1 VFNHTMTKSIFTI
14 PRDKQIGMAVVL
26 AVLLT
31 VGLVGITISRKEH
44 LMPTA
49 IQTFIAAQTAQ
60 GAGGATAAYYDA
72 SGGASIAGENGVI
85 GLQSANLT
93 GFGAMILP
101 NAAADYR
108 VAIDGNGDYT
118 ITDTATNTTVA
129 GGGLANIVF
138 DNGATTT
145 TGSGATAATS
155 YTQELFVESAAD
167 VQIAAFY
174 QAVLGR
180 VPDLPGLQYWEAD
193 LAKGDSLVNIAAGFV
208 TSTEFL
214 ARFPSASLTPDKGG
228 PHDTAFVTALYNNIL
243 DRAPDAGGLAYWV
256 DSLATGAE
264 TRDTLLIAFTGSA
277 ENLSYITAA
286 DGALPLAATALP
298 LGTATQ
304 WLVNEGT
311 GGFTSLG
318 ASQALLSEQ
327 AAFTQAAA
335 TGLLNEA
342 LIDWNQPTGV
352 TVAVPAGGSI
362 SDANITRPDI
372 APGVGGTGYLTVS
385 AANMTI
391 EKPSQT
397 VVLVGNN
404 STITNGASTVIEGAN
419 ETVNLA
425 GTGDQVL
432 IYAPLIAGAVG
443 MATLDQS
450 VTVTGYIP
458 GQDDLTFSTPA
469 LATGNMGLPITILT
483 PTVAL
488 PASVNHYNTNTVY
501 LIDVGN
507 VGSGSAAEV
516 AAAANKVYLVTD
528 ANGVPGN
535 PHPEQAIFFGT
546 TTSGNTVFE
555 MWSTGNGGVAV
566 SADTNHNYKV
576 DASEFVQSVTLVGV
590 TASQITTADF
600 VTH

>member
-1 VFNHTMTKSIFTI
+1 MT
-14 PRDKQIGMAVVL
+14 
-26 AVLLT
+26 
-31 VGLVGITISRKEH
+31 
-44 LMPTA
+44 TA

-72 SGGASIAGENGVI
+72 SGGASIAGENSVI
-85 GLQSANLT
+85 GLQSATLT

-101 NAAADYR
+101 NAAATYR

-193 LAKGDSLVNIAAGFV
+193 LAKGDSLANIAAGFV
-208 TSTEFL
+208 TSGEFL

-256 DSLATGAE
+256 NSLATGAE
-264 TRDTLLIAFTGSA
+264 TRNTLLIAFTGSA

-286 DGALPLAATALP
+286 DGALPLAATVLP

-335 TGLLNEA
+335 SGVLNEA

-362 SDANITRPDI
+362 SDS
-372 APGVGGTGYLTVS
+372 GTALITVS
-385 AANMTI
+385 ANNMTI
-391 EKPSQT
+391 LAT
-397 VVLVGNN
+397 VSYLTITGNN
-404 STITNGASTVIEGAN
+404 NIVAEKIAGLSIMVEGSN
-419 ETVNLA
+419 ETINLT
-425 GTGDQVL
+425 GTGNQITVDS
-432 IYAPLIAGAVG
+432 PLIPGAGG
-443 MATLDQS
+443 LATINQS
-450 VTVTGYIP
+450 VTVTGYLP
-458 GQDDLTFSTPA
+458 GHDDLLFFSAPLET
-469 LATGNMGLPITILT
+469 GLPVTILT

-488 PASVNHYNTNTVY
+488 PASVNHYSGNTAY
-501 LIDVGN
+501 LINVGN

-528 ANGVPGN
+528 ANGIPGL
-535 PHPEQAIFFGT
+535 PAAEKAIFFGT
-546 TTSGNTVFE
+546 TNSGNTVFE
-555 MWSTGNGGVAV
+555 MWAAGNTGLSV

-590 TASQITTADF
+590 TASQITAADF